1 MGVLADIQAI
11 STDSAQLAADQA
23 TLSAL
28 QAQVDAAQAAIAA
41 DTSAATQADATLS
54 ADLQVSGPVY
64 VPNISDQSVTVYQF
78 ATTPPGY
85 TIIKAVLAS

>member
-54 ADLQVSGPVY
+54 ADLQVSGPVFTA
-64 VPNISDQSVTVYQF
+64 NLDGSVSVYQF

-85 TIIKAVLAS
+85 TITKAIPAS